1 MNAALYPASAN
12 VHVALGDYWL
22 AKKDS
27 TKALGHFERALALRP
42 GAQRAK
48 DMAGKLKEAGR
59 SK

>member
-1 MNAALYPASAN
+1 